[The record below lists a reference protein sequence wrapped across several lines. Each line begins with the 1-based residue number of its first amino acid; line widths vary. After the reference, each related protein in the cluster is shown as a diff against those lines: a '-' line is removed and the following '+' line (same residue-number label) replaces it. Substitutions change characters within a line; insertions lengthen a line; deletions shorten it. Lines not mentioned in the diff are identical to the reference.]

1 MDDRHMWQHQIS
13 RLGDVAPPMA
23 IDLLDQ
29 ETVSEG
35 AERVLDSVAG
45 PFAVVG
51 FSMGGYVAF
60 EIMRKA
66 SDRISQLAL
75 IDTSARADTPER
87 SAERERLIALARA
100 GEYETLVEQAPP
112 QVVHPSRLDDQALI
126 GSLRD
131 MALRVG
137 AEAFV
142 RQQRTIMSRP
152 DSRGD
157 LEQIDCPTLV
167 ICGRDDTL
175 TPPSLSEEIG
185 AGIAGARVV
194 LIDDCNHYSPM
205 ERPYAVTALL
215 QEWLRY
221 P

>member
-1 MDDRHMWQHQIS
+1 MWQHQAS
-13 RLGDVAPPMA
+13 RLGDVAAPMA
-23 IDLLDQ
+23 VDLSDQ
-29 ETVSEG
+29 QTVSEG
-35 AERVLDSVAG
+35 AERVLDSVTG

-60 EIMRKA
+60 EILRRA
-66 SDRISQLAL
+66 PDRVSRLAL

-87 SAERERLIALARA
+87 SAERERQIALAEA
-100 GEYETLVEQAPP
+100 GEYETLVDQAPP
-112 QVVHPSRLDDQALI
+112 QVVHPSRLDDRALI
-126 GSLRD
+126 DSLRD
-131 MALRVG
+131 MAIRVG

-157 LEQIDCPTLV
+157 LKNIHCPTLV
-167 ICGRDDTL
+167 LCGRDDIL
-175 TPPSLSEEIG
+175 TPPALSEEIG
-185 AGIAGARVV
+185 AGIARARVV